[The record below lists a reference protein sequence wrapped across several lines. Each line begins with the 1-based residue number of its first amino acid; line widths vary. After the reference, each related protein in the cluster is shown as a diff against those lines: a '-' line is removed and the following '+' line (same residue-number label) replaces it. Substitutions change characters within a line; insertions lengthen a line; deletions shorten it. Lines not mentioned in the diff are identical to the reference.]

1 MPSLQ
6 SQTTLRDAAK
16 AAGLVRAY
24 HSKTSRW
31 LLAMIIFTGYLVRG
45 LQLVLGTSKRVMAE
59 RAEELGA
66 RGEDIPLRHSR
77 HPSEPSVE
85 CRQ

>member
-1 MPSLQ
+1 
-6 SQTTLRDAAK
+6 
-16 AAGLVRAY
+16 
-24 HSKTSRW
+24 
-31 LLAMIIFTGYLVRG
+31 MIIFTGYLVRG